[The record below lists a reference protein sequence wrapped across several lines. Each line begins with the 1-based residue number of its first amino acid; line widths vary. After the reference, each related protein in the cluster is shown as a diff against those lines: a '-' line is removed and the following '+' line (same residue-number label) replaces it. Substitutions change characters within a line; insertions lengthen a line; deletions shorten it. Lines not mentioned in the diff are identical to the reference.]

1 MPTNQQLPQE
11 ARAALVRLEQQHG
24 RTIGQHDLQTP
35 VTIFFVD
42 WCGFCKQLKKE
53 AEASGNRVTLVNVTP
68 HERSQEI
75 TDAHLPG
82 FPIVRIGTD
91 DWQVG
96 ATAAAR
102 RAINARAAAARPGRG
117 HAGTTAAAHPGRGH
131 AGAAVHARPAFVRRS
146 HPYLRPAA
154 PVAAAHR
161 RVRI

>member
-1 MPTNQQLPQE
+1 MPADQQLPQA

-24 RTIGQHDLQTP
+24 QTIGQHDLETP

-68 HERSQEI
+68 HEQSPQIRA
-75 TDAHLPG
+75 AHLPG

-91 DWQVG
+91 DWQIG
-96 ATAAAR
+96 ATAAAK
-102 RAINARAAAARPGRG
+102 RAIRARA
-117 HAGTTAAAHPGRGH
+117 AAAHPGRGH
-131 AGAAVHARPAFVRRS
+131 AGTAAVHPGRGYAGAAVHARPAFVRRS